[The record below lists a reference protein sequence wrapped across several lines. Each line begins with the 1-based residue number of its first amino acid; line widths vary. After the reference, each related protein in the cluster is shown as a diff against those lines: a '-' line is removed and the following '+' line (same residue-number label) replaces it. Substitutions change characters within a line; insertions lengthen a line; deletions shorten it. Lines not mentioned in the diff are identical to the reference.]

1 MQALPDAGWNSS
13 VQAAVLGHLLGSL
26 INQVHRPPTETTV
39 MFPMAHPEGT
49 KTQRVPDVLPGAFTR
64 FLELLTALHS
74 TVVVSCPRFI
84 CEERGCPKEYTQQ
97 GGEAAGVRIRT
108 WGSPTPKAILSRS
121 DARLS

>member
-64 FLELLTALHS
+64 FLELLTALQLNG
-74 TVVVSCPRFI
+74 SCFMPAF
-84 CEERGCPKEYTQQ
+84 YM
-97 GGEAAGVRIRT
+97 
-108 WGSPTPKAILSRS
+108 
-121 DARLS
+121 